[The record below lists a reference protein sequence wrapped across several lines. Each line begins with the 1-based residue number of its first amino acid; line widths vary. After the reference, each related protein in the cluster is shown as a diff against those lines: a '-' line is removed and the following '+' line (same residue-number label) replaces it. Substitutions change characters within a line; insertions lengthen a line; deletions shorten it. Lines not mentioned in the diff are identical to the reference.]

1 MAGKEADEK
10 TEEKKGGMGK
20 IVMIAPLVLLLA
32 AAGWY
37 FFMRGDGDAVKE
49 LPPPEAGEVL
59 TVDPITINLAGGHFL
74 KVGMGLQVVKGAH
87 EAPSSAKALDL
98 AISQFSGK
106 TIAELSTA
114 AGREKNKAELTARI
128 KLAYAPHHEEEE
140 EETSETS
147 ASASSD
153 EEHDAEEVSDSHSE
167 EEGEESH
174 SGGHDAPLTPE
185 QAIKAAAE
193 LTVQPDVY
201 EVYFT
206 EFVMQ

>member
-10 TEEKKGGMGK
+10 TEEKKGGKGK
-20 IVMIAPLVLLLA
+20 IIMIAPLVLLLA

-37 FFMRGDGDAVKE
+37 FFLRGDDGPQA
-49 LPPPEAGEVL
+49 LPPPVAGEVL
-59 TVDPITINLAGGHFL
+59 TVDPITINLSGGHFL
-74 KVGMGLQVVKGAH
+74 KLGLGLQVVKGAH
-87 EAPSSAKALDL
+87 EAPSDAKALDL

-114 AGREKNKAELTARI
+114 AGREKNKAELTARV

-140 EETSETS
+140 SAESTAGSTEE
-147 ASASSD
+147 ASD
-153 EEHDAEEVSDSHSE
+153 EESSHSDE
-167 EEGEESH
+167 EESH
-174 SGGHDAPLTPE
+174 TEEASHGEKSGGHGAVLTAE
-185 QAIKAAAE
+185 QAIEAAAA

>member
-1 MAGKEADEK
+1 MAGKEADDK

-32 AAGWY
+32 AAGW
-37 FFMRGDGDAVKE
+37 FFFLRGGDAEAKT
-49 LPPPEAGEVL
+49 LPAPEPGEVL

-106 TIAELSTA
+106 TIAELSTSE
-114 AGREKNKAELTARI
+114 GREKNKAELTARI

-140 EETSETS
+140 KTSETS
-147 ASASSD
+147 SASASPDEEGSGEESESHSD
-153 EEHDAEEVSDSHSE
+153 EEEGSNAGEHDAE
-167 EEGEESH
+167 
-174 SGGHDAPLTPE
+174 LTPE

-193 LTVQPDVY
+193 LPVQPDVY

>member
-1 MAGKEADEK
+1 MAGKEADDK
-10 TEEKKGGMGK
+10 TEEKKGGLGK
-20 IVMIAPLVLLLA
+20 IFMIAPLVLLLA

-37 FFMRGDGDAVKE
+37 FFLRGDGSATKA

-59 TVDPITINLAGGHFL
+59 TVEPITINLAGGHFL
-74 KVGMGLQVVKGAH
+74 KVGMGLQVVKGVK

-106 TIAELSTA
+106 TVTELSSA
-114 AGREKNKAELTARI
+114 EGRERNKAELTARI
-128 KLAYAPHHEEEE
+128 KLAYAPEHEEKK
-140 EETSETS
+140 TSETS
-147 ASASSD
+147 SASASADEESSD
-153 EEHDAEEVSDSHSE
+153 ESDSNSAEGTDAEAHDAE
-167 EEGEESH
+167 
-174 SGGHDAPLTPE
+174 LTPA
-185 QAIKAAAE
+185 QAIKAAGE